1 MMMRLWHFSPGIN
14 VDWCQF
20 RLWDGNVWV
29 SQHLSGPWLSPDN
42 GCFDTPWFVQ
52 KQQNT
57 EEDQKKPQTSILDWG
72 LSGKTWNNDV
82 FLTKRITFFFN
93 YFNALLMLN
102 YSGGQAVLFV
112 WNGVW
117 WVSNSGSEEP
127 RPLHLRHEVSSSGVA
142 DQPSLFSSGPVSG
155 YFAFLTVLNQ
165 LKQLTT
171 KSSSCLFYSPFSTRL
186 SPFSFLYSG
195 SMEDLTDPEKLRT
208 DPKNDRTVSLYG
220 YLRGTHMKTQGQVHI
235 PGTSAPLKIQYHIW
249 RCL

>member
-82 FLTKRITFFFN
+82 FLAKRITIFLKLFQCFT
-93 YFNALLMLN
+93 NAELIRGPSCSICLEWSM
-102 YSGGQAVLFV
+102 
-112 WNGVW
+112 
-117 WVSNSGSEEP
+117 VSI
-127 RPLHLRHEVSSSGVA
+127 
-142 DQPSLFSSGPVSG
+142 
-155 YFAFLTVLNQ
+155 
-165 LKQLTT
+165 
-171 KSSSCLFYSPFSTRL
+171 
-186 SPFSFLYSG
+186 
-195 SMEDLTDPEKLRT
+195 KLR
-208 DPKNDRTVSLYG
+208 KWR
-220 YLRGTHMKTQGQVHI
+220 
-235 PGTSAPLKIQYHIW
+235 TSAASSPSWSFVLWCGRPTILIF
-249 RCL
+249 